1 MASASNYVS
10 IALQSVALPKVI
22 NPLHSYSIHSD
33 AVNGISI
40 GFKDMV
46 SVSSDC
52 SIVLT
57 NLETTSVVR
66 KIHTGSA
73 ARCIYRDIKVEL
85 NQDCFW
91 TGHFDGSLSLYDIRI
106 GDDSPVTYFYQKHLD
121 CISAI
126 SAHESGNQLATAS
139 HDNSIRI
146 WDLRKSACRTKL
158 LLHSDRVTDLKF
170 HKNLTVSS
178 GLDGFV
184 VLRDDDSGNI
194 RRLRHRAVGLLFG
207 EKTPGPPAKL
217 EPIHSVHIQGNDKES
232 AFSVYAGYSSG
243 RIRRFKMNSAS
254 LPSGVSESA
263 EEEMCFIG
271 RQGYAV
277 TSISCSAD
285 GTCMFSG
292 SDDGTILGWGCSV
305 PPGLTKLASEPVVLM
320 KGHKDG
326 ILKTQWSRGII
337 YSASYDGTVKLWDSY
352 DVSRI
357 INPSF
362 VGKAV
367 CLHIDEFGASVGSDV
382 PIEELPSQIKAAKFE
397 KLRRFA
403 LSKNKAIVA
412 DFGIRVKTSGWSQKP
427 GVIIDDLI
435 TGGPAHECG
444 LRPRDSISTIENVQA
459 TSVSAIDFVLESMRH
474 GSKLCSIQVLKS
486 TESAS
491 SHGSFATEEQQVL
504 HDHQLKFGIAIQP
517 QIDSSLS
524 WLHVLSYCP
533 VAISGAGAMT
543 DQVKAITDFFAGI
556 PDVLSALFT
565 RFGLSWKKQQLSG
578 AFSAPFLTSL
588 ELSEFLIASKLVKPH
603 RSLVNLAEL
612 FGENVLESKGNCQQ
626 PVPFW
631 HTKYIYYSTFVM
643 IGMLRL
649 ACIKYSQKLTSTTAR
664 LSHLIEKHIRPTFV
678 CSEEG
683 LSSALSHHTVVA
695 QEDVYGDLSMF
706 LSNSE
711 KQLLGR
717 GESQSD
723 TFRIDDFTRE
733 SGSLRFAID
742 HDLFEILLPHAS
754 SFVGFE
760 KISKSCFWKMQN
772 FSSIYSARDLPL
784 VAKTHPGA
792 PHVPWMYRCFCRKK
806 HQHSWPKRPT
816 RCLDKEPLKECLEQN
831 FSVKSGR
838 TNSSVSVFC
847 HWMYLSRWKLR

>member
-1 MASASNYVS
+1 
-10 IALQSVALPKVI
+10 
-22 NPLHSYSIHSD
+22 
-33 AVNGISI
+33 
-40 GFKDMV
+40 
-46 SVSSDC
+46 
-52 SIVLT
+52 
-57 NLETTSVVR
+57 
-66 KIHTGSA
+66 
-73 ARCIYRDIKVEL
+73 
-85 NQDCFW
+85 
-91 TGHFDGSLSLYDIRI
+91 
-106 GDDSPVTYFYQKHLD
+106 
-121 CISAI
+121 
-126 SAHESGNQLATAS
+126 
-139 HDNSIRI
+139 
-146 WDLRKSACRTKL
+146 
-158 LLHSDRVTDLKF
+158 
-170 HKNLTVSS
+170 
-178 GLDGFV
+178 
-184 VLRDDDSGNI
+184 
-194 RRLRHRAVGLLFG
+194 
-207 EKTPGPPAKL
+207 
-217 EPIHSVHIQGNDKES
+217 
-232 AFSVYAGYSSG
+232 
-243 RIRRFKMNSAS
+243 
-254 LPSGVSESA
+254 
-263 EEEMCFIG
+263 
-271 RQGYAV
+271 
-277 TSISCSAD
+277 
-285 GTCMFSG
+285 
-292 SDDGTILGWGCSV
+292 
-305 PPGLTKLASEPVVLM
+305 
-320 KGHKDG
+320 
-326 ILKTQWSRGII
+326 
-337 YSASYDGTVKLWDSY
+337 
-352 DVSRI
+352 
-357 INPSF
+357 
-362 VGKAV
+362 
-367 CLHIDEFGASVGSDV
+367 
-382 PIEELPSQIKAAKFE
+382 
-397 KLRRFA
+397 
-403 LSKNKAIVA
+403 
-412 DFGIRVKTSGWSQKP
+412 
-427 GVIIDDLI
+427 
-435 TGGPAHECG
+435 
-444 LRPRDSISTIENVQA
+444 
-459 TSVSAIDFVLESMRH
+459 
-474 GSKLCSIQVLKS
+474 
-486 TESAS
+486 
-491 SHGSFATEEQQVL
+491 
-504 HDHQLKFGIAIQP
+504 
-517 QIDSSLS
+517 
-524 WLHVLSYCP
+524 
-533 VAISGAGAMT
+533 
-543 DQVKAITDFFAGI
+543 
-556 PDVLSALFT
+556 
-565 RFGLSWKKQQLSG
+565 
-578 AFSAPFLTSL
+578 
-588 ELSEFLIASKLVKPH
+588 LIASKLVKPH